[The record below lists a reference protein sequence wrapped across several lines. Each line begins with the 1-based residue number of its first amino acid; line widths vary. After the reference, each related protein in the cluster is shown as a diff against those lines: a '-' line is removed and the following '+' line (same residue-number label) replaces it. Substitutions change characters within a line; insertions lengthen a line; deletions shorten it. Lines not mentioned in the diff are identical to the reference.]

1 MFHLPSRFDLQ
12 ILTMCFGG
20 KKFEAWSK
28 KNKFD
33 TKSVK
38 LFAYLIYFLFFEI
51 KDHEVNTYNLK
62 GTSKQL
68 RLYIMYCSK
77 NNNRGHSLHLKHIN
91 SKNKFYINLNLLKN
105 FMKTFFNNL
114 WDFVKKYFVSRH
126 MWFVL

>member
-1 MFHLPSRFDLQ
+1 MFHVPSRFDLQ

-91 SKNKFYINLNLLKN
+91 SKNNILHKFEFIEKLYEN
-105 FMKTFFNNL
+105 FFQ
-114 WDFVKKYFVSRH
+114 
-126 MWFVL
+126 